1 MKRGK
6 SPTRAQKILISS
18 YRLQPVNWLVAAEKK
33 ESLAI
38 IHKHTNTMRTLK
50 KI

>member
-6 SPTRAQKILISS
+6 SPTRAQKIFIAS
-18 YRLQPVNWLVAAEKK
+18 YRLEPGNWLVAAEKK
-33 ESLAI
+33 ESLTI
-38 IHKHTNTMRTLK
+38 IHKHTDSIRTLK